1 MKKII
6 FTFILFISTTLC
18 ATAQS
23 DSLSVVKLKEEIK
36 REVIAEMKAE
46 QSAKKKTRK
55 TNSLG
60 TKLNLYGFIRN
71 YVHYDTRQCVALT
84 GELFN
89 IMPMDVELNE
99 EGEDLNDV
107 PKMVFVSFT
116 SRLGVDVTGPTILN
130 AESSAKL
137 EGDFC
142 GFSPTNILFR
152 IRHAYIQLAWKRLK
166 LLMGQTWHP
175 SFKVAPSISGYSAG
189 APFATSSRSPQIS
202 LTYDAGK
209 NWEFFFSALHQVPD
223 ASYGPD
229 GKSYNYARWN
239 VWPELYASISHQSE
253 NLLFGAGVDILSLM
267 PRKTSTALR
276 TTVNADGTESTKE
289 ISVRV
294 NDRVLGISPEIFA
307 DYKSG
312 KFNLKGKVIYAENA
326 THLTMMGGFGATSY
340 DPQTGSYEYAPIRT
354 VTSWVNATYGK
365 RYVAGLLL
373 GYTDIL
379 GAKQN
384 FISTDDFWAFGAKN
398 VDYVYRVAPSITYFA
413 KNLEV
418 ALEGDYTVAGYGDL
432 ALDANT
438 KALRD
443 VSNLRVSL
451 MVRYRF

>member
-1 MKKII
+1 MKNII
-6 FTFILFISTTLC
+6 LTLTLIILSFSY
-18 ATAQS
+18 ASAQT
-23 DSLSVVKLKEEIK
+23 DAESLAKMKEEIK
-36 REVIAEMKAE
+36 QEVLAEIKAE
-46 QSAKKKTRK
+46 QSAKKENKY
-55 TNSLG
+55 G
-60 TKLNLYGFIRN
+60 TKLQLYGFIRN
-71 YVHYDTRQCVALT
+71 YVHYDTRQCVAMT

-107 PKMVFVSFT
+107 SKMVFVSFT
-116 SRLGVDVTGPTILN
+116 SRLGVDVIGPRLLN

-142 GFSPTNILFR
+142 GFSPNNILFR
-152 IRHAYIQLAWKRLK
+152 IRHAYVQLAWKRLK

-209 NWEFFFSALHQVPD
+209 SWELYFAALHQVPD

-239 VWPELYASISHQSE
+239 VWPELYASISHQGE
-253 NLLFGAGVDILSLM
+253 CFLFGAGIDVLSLM

-276 TTVNADGTESTKE
+276 TEINADGSESIKE
-289 ISVRV
+289 IPVRAK
-294 NDRVLGISPEIFA
+294 DRVLGITPEIFA

-312 KFNLKGKVIYAENA
+312 KFNIKGKVIYAENA
-326 THLTMMGGFGATSY
+326 THLTMLGGFGATSY
-340 DPQTGSYEYAPIRT
+340 DHQTGSYEYAPIRA
-354 VTSWVNATYGK
+354 VTSWINATYGK
-365 RYVAGLLL
+365 KYVAGVLF
-373 GYTDIL
+373 GYTDNL
-379 GAKQN
+379 GAKKD

-398 VDYVYRVAPSITYFA
+398 VDYVYRIAPSITYFA
-413 KNLEV
+413 RNFEV

-443 VSNLRVSL
+443 VSNLRLSL

>member
-1 MKKII
+1 MKNII
-6 FTFILFISTTLC
+6 LTLTLIILSFSF
-18 ATAQS
+18 ASAQT
-23 DSLSVVKLKEEIK
+23 DAESLAKMKEEIK
-36 REVIAEMKAE
+36 QEVLAEIKAE
-46 QSAKKKTRK
+46 QRAKKENKY
-55 TNSLG
+55 G
-60 TKLNLYGFIRN
+60 TKLQLYGFIRN
-71 YVHYDTRQCVALT
+71 YVHYDTRQCVAMT

-107 PKMVFVSFT
+107 SKMVFVSFT
-116 SRLGVDVTGPTILN
+116 SRLGVDVIGPRLLN

-142 GFSPTNILFR
+142 GFSPNNILFR
-152 IRHAYIQLAWKRLK
+152 IRHAYVQLAWERLK

-202 LTYDAGK
+202 LTCDAGK
-209 NWEFFFSALHQVPD
+209 SWELYFAALHQVPD

-239 VWPELYASISHQSE
+239 VWPELYASISHQGE
-253 NLLFGAGVDILSLM
+253 RFLFGAGIDVLSLM

-276 TTVNADGTESTKE
+276 TEINTDGSESIKE
-289 ISVRV
+289 ITVRAK
-294 NDRVLGISPEIFA
+294 DRVLGITPEIFA

-312 KFNLKGKVIYAENA
+312 KFNIKGKVIYAENA
-326 THLTMMGGFGATSY
+326 THLTMLGGFGATSY
-340 DPQTGSYEYAPIRT
+340 DPQTGSYEYAPIRA
-354 VTSWVNATYGK
+354 VTSWINATYGK
-365 RYVAGLLL
+365 KYVAGVLL
-373 GYTDIL
+373 GYTDNL
-379 GAKQN
+379 GAKKN

-398 VDYVYRVAPSITYFA
+398 VDYVYRIAPSITYFA
-413 KNLEV
+413 RNFEV

-443 VSNLRVSL
+443 VSNLRLSL

>member
-1 MKKII
+1 MKNII
-6 FTFILFISTTLC
+6 LTLTLIILSFSY
-18 ATAQS
+18 ASAQT
-23 DSLSVVKLKEEIK
+23 DAESLAKMKEEIK
-36 REVIAEMKAE
+36 QEVLAELKAE
-46 QSAKKKTRK
+46 QSAKKENKY
-55 TNSLG
+55 G
-60 TKLNLYGFIRN
+60 TKLQLYGFIRN
-71 YVHYDTRQCVALT
+71 YVHYDTRQCVAMT

-107 PKMVFVSFT
+107 SKMVFVSFT
-116 SRLGVDVTGPTILN
+116 SRLGVDVIGPRLLN

-142 GFSPTNILFR
+142 GFSPNNILFR
-152 IRHAYIQLAWKRLK
+152 IRHAYVQLAWERLK

-209 NWEFFFSALHQVPD
+209 SWELYFAALHQVPD

-239 VWPELYASISHQSE
+239 VWPELYASISHQGE
-253 NLLFGAGVDILSLM
+253 RFLFGAGIDVLSLM

-276 TTVNADGTESTKE
+276 TEINTDGSESVKE
-289 ISVRV
+289 ISVRAK
-294 NDRVLGISPEIFA
+294 DRVLGITPEIFA

-312 KFNLKGKVIYAENA
+312 KFNIKGKVIYAENA
-326 THLTMMGGFGATSY
+326 THLTMLGGFGATSY
-340 DPQTGSYEYAPIRT
+340 DPQTGSYEYAPIRA
-354 VTSWVNATYGK
+354 VTSWINATYGK
-365 RYVAGLLL
+365 KYVAGVLF
-373 GYTDIL
+373 GYTDNL
-379 GAKQN
+379 GAKKN

-398 VDYVYRVAPSITYFA
+398 VDYVYRIAPSITYFA
-413 KNLEV
+413 RNFEV

-443 VSNLRVSL
+443 VSNLRLSL